1 MIFALNP
8 VAFRNECSNKIHVY
22 VWHAQHNLQQIK
34 MISESSAENVRQ
46 LGTEELCRFLQTY
59 FDQDEWKD
67 VDRVIREQK
76 IKGNSFLDITKAEW
90 LSVGLT
96 LGVATSLI
104 QISHLQRSASVGW
117 ANNSGRAQSCKS
129 Y

>member
-1 MIFALNP
+1 M
-8 VAFRNECSNKIHVY
+8 
-22 VWHAQHNLQQIK
+22 
-34 MISESSAENVRQ
+34 SAENVRQ

-104 QISHLQRSASVGW
+104 QISQALLQRSASVPVNIQVTF
-117 ANNSGRAQSCKS
+117 NNPVRKLCQGFGSIWEYQVFPGNRGSVKASS
-129 Y
+129 FVES